1 MLLYFN
7 NLKDQFMDDNQ
18 INSILKFLIYFS
30 NFKNLFLLEYLFII
44 QMLNANEDNYLQ
56 LDLNK
61 IHEFTYLIILNLHL

>member
-61 IHEFTYLIILNLHL
+61 IHEFTYLIILNLHQ